1 MLLRY
6 RRYFAALS
14 LIMLATPLLWG
25 MVRPD
30 SPELIFREGRRLA
43 PMPSPPDAL
52 AGWAALPGQ
61 IDAYLKDHFGL
72 RHTMIQLHKDLTKP
86 MLGFGGSDVLVGRD
100 GRMFYLG
107 GDAVRQS
114 AGIVLRDRKVADSA
128 KLLADMRDTLERRG
142 IAFLVAVPP
151 SASSIYQDDLPVWA
165 QSRGRETEYDLFLQ
179 DLAARGV
186 KTVDLRPA
194 LRAASAETNAYLL
207 HDSHWTP
214 RGAIAGF
221 NAIVEADSHPD
232 WRVDPATL
240 LGPAEVRTGGD
251 LARLIGE
258 QDDVTETAERFAPP
272 ALGKDENLTQDVI
285 PAHVLTTGKPGPT
298 ILVLGNS
305 FSASYFPAMLAPH
318 VSRAIWVHYS
328 YSGCGFDWTMIDRF
342 HPEEV
347 WWVPVERALICD
359 AGPRSASREALR

>member
-14 LIMLATPLLWG
+14 LLMLATPLLWG

-30 SPELIFREGRRLA
+30 SPELIFKEGRRLA

-114 AGIVLRDRKVADSA
+114 AGHRAARPEGRRIRRT
-128 KLLADMRDTLERRG
+128 LLADMRDTLERRG

-165 QSRGRETEYDLFLQ
+165 QSQ
-179 DLAARGV
+179 
-186 KTVDLRPA
+186 
-194 LRAASAETNAYLL
+194 
-207 HDSHWTP
+207 
-214 RGAIAGF
+214 
-221 NAIVEADSHPD
+221 
-232 WRVDPATL
+232 
-240 LGPAEVRTGGD
+240 
-251 LARLIGE
+251 
-258 QDDVTETAERFAPP
+258 
-272 ALGKDENLTQDVI
+272 GKRRN
-285 PAHVLTTGKPGPT
+285 TT
-298 ILVLGNS
+298 S
-305 FSASYFPAMLAPH
+305 FSRT
-318 VSRAIWVHYS
+318 SR
-328 YSGCGFDWTMIDRF
+328 
-342 HPEEV
+342 
-347 WWVPVERALICD
+347 RA
-359 AGPRSASREALR
+359 E